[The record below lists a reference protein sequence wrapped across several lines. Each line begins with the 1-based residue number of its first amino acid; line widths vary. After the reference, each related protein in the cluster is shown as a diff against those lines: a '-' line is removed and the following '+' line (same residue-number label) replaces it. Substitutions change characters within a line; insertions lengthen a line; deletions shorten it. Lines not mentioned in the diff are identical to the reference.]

1 MNEKRIRNMVLAI
14 VAGLLLLNLGCM
26 LFPGTHAVSTIQY
39 NVIKI
44 ELHQPNGALTDA
56 SAIQR
61 TLNQQ
66 GAQGWEYVGDLGA
79 TFLIF
84 KK

>member
-1 MNEKRIRNMVLAI
+1 MNKKRIYNMVLAI

-39 NVIKI
+39 KVMQLGSPNAQQI
-44 ELHQPNGALTDA
+44 EL
-56 SAIQR
+56 

-66 GAQGWEYVGDLGA
+66 GAEGWVYVDQIAGGSYI
-79 TFLIF
+79 IF